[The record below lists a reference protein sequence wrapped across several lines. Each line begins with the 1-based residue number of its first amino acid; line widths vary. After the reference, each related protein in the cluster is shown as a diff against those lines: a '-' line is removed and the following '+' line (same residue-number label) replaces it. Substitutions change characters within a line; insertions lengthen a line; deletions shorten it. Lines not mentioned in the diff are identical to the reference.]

1 MHKSLLAGVSAFAM
15 LVGIVGV
22 AHAQDLMFPKGE
34 GAFSWDSLDQFAKAH
49 TDLQGQSLTF
59 WTPWRD
65 NPGDASQWAA
75 VMAYFTD
82 ATGVQVQL
90 GSSPNYEEQARIDIA
105 AGSPANITILPQVGL
120 LAEFARQ
127 GALTDL
133 GDETKQWLTDNYAAG
148 ESWATL
154 GQFEGQDGATH
165 QYAFPFKQEVKSLVW
180 YSPDNFAEAGYEV
193 PETMEDLMALQDQI
207 IADGGTPWCIGLES
221 GGATGWPATDWI
233 EDIMLRTQSPEDYDA
248 WVNNTLKFNDPKV
261 IAAIDAFGAIAKDD
275 AKVAGGSA
283 AVTTTAFGDSP
294 TGMFTVPPQ
303 CYLHHQ
309 ASFIASFFPDDSE
322 AGTDYDFFYFP
333 PYASKPELGRPVLSS
348 GTLVTVTKDS
358 PAAQA
363 FIDFI
368 QTPIA
373 HEIWMAQP
381 NSSFLSALETANT
394 ETYSSDALRQQ
405 GDILLKA
412 TTSRFD
418 GSDMM
423 PGAIGSG
430 AFWTGMVDFVN
441 GKTAQEAGDQIQAAW
456 DNLK

>member
-1 MHKSLLAGVSAFAM
+1 MHKTLLAGVSAFAM
-15 LVGIVGV
+15 LVGVAGS
-22 AHAQDLMFPKGE
+22 AHAQELMFPKGE
-34 GAFSWDSLDQFAKAH
+34 GAFSWDSLDEFAKAH
-49 TDLQGQSLTF
+49 PDLQGQTLTF

-75 VMAYFTD
+75 VAAYFED
-82 ATGVQVQL
+82 ATGVKVQL

-105 AGSPANITILPQVGL
+105 AGSPANITILPQPGL

-133 GDETKQWLTDNYAAG
+133 GSDTTQWLTENYAAG
-148 ESWATL
+148 ESWAAL
-154 GQFEGQDGATH
+154 GQFAGQDGAQH

-193 PETMEDLMALQDQI
+193 PETQEELMALQEQI

-221 GGATGWPATDWI
+221 GGATGWPATDWV

-248 WVNNTLKFNDPKV
+248 WVDNTLKFNDPKV
-261 IAAIDAFGAIAKDD
+261 VAAIDDFGTIAKDD
-275 AKVAGGSA
+275 KMVAGGSA

-294 TGMFTVPPQ
+294 AGLFTVPPQ

-309 ASFIASFFPDDSE
+309 ASFIASFFPEGSE

-333 PYASKPELGRPVLSS
+333 PYASKPELGRPVLGS
-348 GTLVTVTKDS
+348 GTLVTITKDS
-358 PAAQA
+358 PAARA
-363 FIDFI
+363 FIDYI
-368 QTPIA
+368 ETPIA

-381 NSSFLSALETANT
+381 NSSFLTALKSANT
-394 ETYSSDALRQQ
+394 EVYSSDALKQQ
-405 GDILLKA
+405 GDILLQA
-412 TTSRFD
+412 TTFRFD

-423 PGAIGSG
+423 PGAIGAG

-441 GKTAQEAGDQIQAAW
+441 GKTAQEAADQIQAAW